1 MDFIKFEKQDNIA
14 ILKISEPKAL
24 NALSS
29 EVLREFQTQLNQIK
43 EDSEL
48 RVLVLTGDGDK
59 AFVAGAD
66 IKEIHSLDSKSALE
80 FAGFGQKVFMQL
92 EDLDIPVIAAIN
104 GFALGGGLEL
114 ALACDFIFASSEAK
128 MGLPEC
134 TLGLMPGFGGS
145 VRLARRIGPGRAKEL
160 TFTGAMFTAE
170 EAFEM
175 GLVNRVFSPEALM
188 EETLKVAQTIVK
200 RAPLAL
206 AAIKKT
212 VNSTYG
218 VATEKAMHIERQ
230 AFAYL
235 FNSEDCS
242 EGTLAFIE
250 KRKPLFKGK

>member
-1 MDFIKFEKQDNIA
+1 MDFIKYEKQDRVG
-14 ILKISEPKAL
+14 ILKISKPKAL

-29 EVLREFQTQLNQIK
+29 EVLKELHTLVNQLK

-66 IKEIHSLDSKSALE
+66 IKEIHSLNPTSASD
-80 FAGFGQKVFMQL
+80 FAGYGQKVFMQL
-92 EDLDIPVIAAIN
+92 ENLAIPVIAAVN

-145 VRLARRIGPGRAKEL
+145 VRLARRIGPGQAKEL
-160 TFTGAMFTAE
+160 TFTGGMVTSE
-170 EAFEM
+170 EALQM
-175 GLVNRVFSPEALM
+175 GLVNRVFPPENLLT
-188 EETLKVAQTIVK
+188 ETLKVAQIMAQ

-212 VNSTYG
+212 VDSTYG
-218 VATEKAMHIERQ
+218 VATEKAMQMEQQ
-230 AFAYL
+230 AFAQL
-235 FNSEDCS
+235 FHSEDCS

-250 KRKPLFKGK
+250 KRKPQFKGK

>member
-1 MDFIKFEKQDNIA
+1 MDFIKFEKQDNIGL
-14 ILKISEPKAL
+14 LKISKPKAL

-29 EVLREFQTQLNQIK
+29 QVLRELHTRLNQIK
-43 EDSEL
+43 EDGEL

-66 IKEIHSLDSKSALE
+66 IKEIHSLDSKSASE

-114 ALACDFIFASSEAK
+114 ALACDFIFASTEAK

-160 TFTGAMFTAE
+160 TFTGAMFKAE

-175 GLVNRVFSPEALM
+175 GLVNRVFFPEGLM
-188 EETLKVAQTIVK
+188 EETLKVARTMAK

-206 AAIKKT
+206 AAIKKI
-212 VNSTYG
+212 VDSTYG
-218 VATEKAMHIERQ
+218 VATEKAMQMEQQ
-230 AFAYL
+230 AFAQL

-250 KRKPLFKGK
+250 KRKPQFKGK